1 MSKSVIVFEAAPNCC
16 GDCPFNREVGRPN
29 GERRVC
35 IASYLDQTIEDLYS
49 KLPCCPFKE
58 LPEFMD
64 EGAAGYAY
72 GATGAMYAKGHNNCL
87 KKIIE

>member
-35 IASYLDQTIEDLYS
+35 IATLGIPTIEDVNS
-49 KLPCCPFKE
+49 KLPECPFKE

-64 EGAAGYAY
+64 EEAAGCAY